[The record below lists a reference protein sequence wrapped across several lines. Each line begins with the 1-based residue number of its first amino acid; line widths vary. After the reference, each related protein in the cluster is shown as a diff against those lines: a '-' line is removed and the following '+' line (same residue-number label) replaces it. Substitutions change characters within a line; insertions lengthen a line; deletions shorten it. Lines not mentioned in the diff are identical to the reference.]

1 MDYRPDLVFCGP
13 VATVSGYGAHAR
25 DLVLSLIEMDKY
37 EIKILSINWGE
48 TPMNALDESN
58 SDHKKILD
66 RIMKTALT
74 TPPDVWVQCTIPSE
88 FQPIGKYNIGITAGI
103 ETDICSP
110 EWIEGCNKMN
120 LVIVPSKHAKVVF
133 ESTEYDKKDKNN
145 DSIIDSLKIK
155 VPIEILHEGVRT
167 DIYGKDLP
175 LENTLVEKL
184 TDIKENFVF
193 LFVGHWLKGDFGQ
206 DRKDLSGLVHTF
218 LSTFADTKNP
228 PALLLKASAGTFS
241 VVGRSQMLDKIRTI
255 KNSIQ
260 GKSTFPNIYLL
271 HGDLTDNE
279 MNSLYN
285 HEKIK
290 AFVSFTKGEGYGRPI
305 AEFMASGKPIL
316 VSGWSGHVDFV
327 DSDKHIHLK
336 GELRPVHKSAVWN
349 TIINE
354 GSSWFTV
361 DYMNASEQMKNV
373 FTNYNKYKTTAK
385 LSSFEV
391 KTKWS
396 YDSMV
401 KKFDSILTERL
412 PKFTATVKLNLPKLK
427 KVSE

>member
-13 VATVSGYGAHAR
+13 ITTVSGYGAHAR

-58 SDHKKILD
+58 PDHKKILD
-66 RIMKTALT
+66 RIMKSPITS
-74 TPPDVWVQCTIPSE
+74 PPDVWIQCTIPSE
-88 FQPIGKYNIGITAGI
+88 FQPVGKYNIGITAGI

-110 EWIEGCNKMN
+110 EWIDGCNKMN
-120 LVIVPSKHAKVVF
+120 LVLVPSKHAKAVF

-145 DSIIDSLKIK
+145 DKVLDSLKIK
-155 VPIEILHEGVRT
+155 VPIEILYEGVRT

-175 LENTLVEKL
+175 LETNIVDKL
-184 TDIKENFVF
+184 NEIKETFVF

-206 DRKDLSGLVHTF
+206 DRKDLSGLIHTF
-218 LSTFADTKNP
+218 LTTFADTKNP
-228 PALLLKASAGTFS
+228 PALLLKASSGTFS
-241 VVGRSQMLDKIRTI
+241 VTGRSQMLDKIRTI

-260 GKSTFPNIYLL
+260 NKTNFPNIYLL

-279 MNSLYN
+279 MNTLYN
-285 HEKIK
+285 HEKVK
-290 AFVSFTKGEGYGRPI
+290 SFVSFTKGEGYGRPI

-316 VSGWSGHVDFV
+316 VSGWSGHLDFV
-327 DSDKHIHLK
+327 DPDKHIHLS
-336 GELRPVHKSAVWN
+336 GEIKPVHKSAIWN

-361 DYMNASEQMKNV
+361 DYRNASEQMKNV
-373 FTNYNKYKTTAK
+373 FNNYNKYKTTSK
-385 LSSFEV
+385 LSAFEV

-401 KKFDSILTERL
+401 KKFDSILQERL
-412 PKFTATVKLNLPKLK
+412 PKFSATVKLNLPKLK
-427 KVSE
+427 KVGE